1 MNQDYPSI
9 DPFLAMMGEMEFEEI
24 SENSALAAYSPLA
37 EYAKLRIQKAEI
49 ELAISVAE
57 QPAIDEAL
65 DIAETER
72 SPNGKKL
79 VHQDANISITLV
91 FRKQYPPEKDDTVL
105 ENLGML
111 VTELQQRLAKRNEQK
126 LEAIASQIEQLQ
138 QQISELESQRDELLT
153 SPDLERLQS
162 KYQERQ
168 EANVYYTP
176 SLSARINYVKK
187 PK

>member
-1 MNQDYPSI
+1 MNQDYPNT
-9 DPFLAMMGEMEFEEI
+9 DPFTMMMGESAIIEI
-24 SENSALAAYSPLA
+24 PENSAVTAYTPL
-37 EYAKLRIQKAEI
+37 EKYAKLRVEKAEI
-49 ELAISVAE
+49 ELAISEVE
-57 QPAIDEAL
+57 QSAISEAL
-65 DIAETER
+65 DIAETDR
-72 SPNGKKL
+72 SPNKKRL
-79 VHQDANISITLV
+79 VYQNPDISITLV
-91 FRKQYPPEKDDTVL
+91 FRKQYPPEKDDAVL

-138 QQISELESQRDELLT
+138 HQRDELEAERDKLLT
-153 SPDLERLQS
+153 SPDLERLQL

-168 EANVYYTP
+168 EANVFYTP